1 MRLLKT
7 FLITAGILALF
18 ALLTAVE
25 LHFIKMPALD
35 ITTRILLAGLLSI
48 NIIALLTLIFFVGKN
63 LFRLYTE
70 RKQKILGYKFRTK
83 LMTIFVVLTLIPSML
98 LFFVSSGLVTNY
110 IDRIF
115 SPQIKEPVMQSIE
128 LAKSFYD
135 FERQRALNAAKLYA
149 EGMQV
154 SGAGISIKK
163 LVSVSPEAGEM
174 VQEALKGREGSEII
188 SLDIGDIVRAA
199 VPVSGGV
206 VVAEF
211 TLPKDLALQS
221 GRLRDMYE
229 DLIKQQGFRSP
240 LKINYILILGFITL
254 MIVFTSLWVSL
265 KISKG
270 ITIPIQEL
278 ASATEQIA
286 LGNLDLKVNPASEDE
301 IGLLTE
307 SFNLMVSQL
316 RDNKESLQSAYKE
329 LDRRRLYLETILEN
343 INSGVIFLDP
353 SGRIVTA
360 NKLTGILLDVDAA
373 TLAGKNYLEFIS
385 MLNSEELSN
394 IAAELK
400 GRFVNEVKK
409 IAKVN
414 INGKIMHFRIYLT
427 GLRDSSASGSLGM
440 LVVFDD
446 ITDLIKAEKALAW
459 QEVAKRLAHEIK
471 NPLTPIKLSA
481 ERLIRKWSKQS
492 EDFGEVLE
500 KSVATIT
507 SEVESLRGLVD
518 IFSRYGRMPEMKKEA
533 ADIAQLIRSVIF
545 MYKGFKDIRIDVSIQ
560 KDLPDIYLDIEQ
572 FKRVLI
578 NIMDNAIKA
587 MSGSGSI
594 NINTTLDENTIIID
608 IADNGP
614 GISDDIKDKLFMP
627 YFSGTDGG
635 TGLGLAIAS
644 KIVNDH
650 DGFITVK
657 DNRPRGAVF
666 TIGMPAVQTRRTDA

>member
-7 FLITAGILALF
+7 FLITAGIIALF
-18 ALLTAVE
+18 AILTAIE

-48 NIIALLTLIFFVGKN
+48 NILALLTLMFFVGKN

-70 RKQKILGYKFRTK
+70 RKHKVLGYKFRTK
-83 LMTIFVVLTLIPSML
+83 LMAIFVVLTLIPSIL

-115 SPQIKEPVMQSIE
+115 SPQIKEPVTQSIE

-135 FERQRALNAAKLYA
+135 FERQRALNAARAYA
-149 EGMQV
+149 EGTPV
-154 SGAGISIKK
+154 SGSGISVKK
-163 LVSVSPEAGEM
+163 ITSIPPEAGEM
-174 VQEALKGREGSEII
+174 IQEALKGREGSEII
-188 SLDIGDIVRAA
+188 SLDIGDIARAA
-199 VPVSGGV
+199 VPVPGGV

-211 TLPKDLALQS
+211 TLPKELALQA
-221 GRLRDMYE
+221 GRLREMYE

-240 LKINYILILGFITL
+240 LRINYILILGFITL

-278 ASATEQIA
+278 AAATEQIA
-286 LGNLDLKVNPASEDE
+286 AGNLDLKVNTASEDE

-307 SFNLMVSQL
+307 SFNQMVAQL
-316 RDNKESLQSAYKE
+316 RENKESLQTAYKE
-329 LDRRRLYLETILEN
+329 IDRRRLYLETILEN

-353 SGRIVTA
+353 TGRIVTA
-360 NKLTGILLDVDAA
+360 NKLTGVLLDMKVSE
-373 TLAGKNYLEFIS
+373 LIGKNYMEFIS
-385 MLNSEELSN
+385 ILNSEELSD
-394 IAAELK
+394 IVSELSGK
-400 GRFVNEVKK
+400 LVNEVKK

-414 INGKIMHFRIYLT
+414 IHGKLMHFRIYLT
-427 GLRDSSASGSLGM
+427 GLRDSSSSGSIGM
-440 LVVFDD
+440 LAVFDD

-481 ERLIRKWSKQS
+481 ERLIRKWSKKS

-500 KSVATIT
+500 KSVSTIT

-533 ADIAQLIRSVIF
+533 ADIQQLIDSVTF
-545 MYKGFKDIRIDVSIQ
+545 MYKGFKDIKIDIFIQ
-560 KDLPDIYLDIEQ
+560 KDLPPIYLDIEQ

-578 NIMDNAIKA
+578 NIIDNAIKA
-587 MSGSGSI
+587 MKGSGTVSI
-594 NINTTLDENTIIID
+594 NAKSRENTIIFD

-644 KIVNDH
+644 KIVSDH
-650 DGFITVK
+650 EGTIAVK
-657 DNRPRGAVF
+657 DNKPNGAVF
-666 TIGMPAVQTRRTDA
+666 TIGIPAAQSRRRDE